1 MLCYSSKIYFYIL
14 QQSHNNQFKEK
25 EKSDM
30 TKQQTA
36 KTTTTETRNFTD
48 LLRQYEKEYN
58 NDKTSVTFSNVLD
71 ELATAVAYSVI
82 KKCLDPQRKGR
93 KDGQVSNSGCNTQL
107 DEVKRSIYRD
117 KNTLANIDYSCK
129 QAFVTVYNEDGD
141 RQTKTKDSDYRYA
154 YNKLSQ
160 QTLGDGLD
168 LVHVAMVAL
177 LDESEKADRTKE
189 NFLENTYNV
198 RRLKKKVWIKSEDSI
213 NGWETVET
221 SPIKEV
227 YKAVRREVANNRSL
241 NIDPSNG
248 YLYLEDLATDEES
261 NEETTIYRR
270 LNKFSDLAG
279 NVTDFNGA
287 VKFETVDANSVTD
300 YDTMVEKL
308 ELTARQAKIL
318 ELRMGGYG
326 YVAIATY
333 LGVNEKSVRDVLKT
347 VQKKAIEKLNL
358 PEYLVK
364 TLTETKQQTAKNKL
378 TDEDK
383 KTIELL
389 FADGHSMKFI
399 ADRFNVS
406 KMTVSR
412 VINGRKDR

>member
-1 MLCYSSKIYFYIL
+1 
-14 QQSHNNQFKEK
+14 
-25 EKSDM
+25 M

-58 NDKTSVTFSNVLD
+58 NDKTSVAFSKVLD

-93 KDGQVSNSGCNTQL
+93 KDGQISNSGCNTQL

-129 QAFVTVYNEDGD
+129 QAFTTVYNEDGD

-168 LVHVAMVAL
+168 LVHVAMIAL
-177 LDESEKADRTKE
+177 LDESEKADRTRE
-189 NFLENTYNV
+189 NFLENTYEV
-198 RRLKKKVWIKSEDSI
+198 RRLKKKVWIKSADSV

-221 SPIKEV
+221 SPIREV
-227 YKAVRREVANNRSL
+227 YKAVRREVANSRSL

-261 NEETTIYRR
+261 NEEATIYRR

-279 NVTDFNGA
+279 NVTDYNGA
-287 VKFETVDANSVTD
+287 VTFETVDSASVNN
-300 YDTMVEKL
+300 YENMVDAL
-308 ELTARQAKIL
+308 ELTARQAKVL

-326 YVAIATY
+326 CVAIGTY
-333 LGVNEKSVRDVLKT
+333 LGVKEESVMSVLKT
-347 VQKKAIEKLNL
+347 IQKKAIEKLEL
-358 PEYLVK
+358 PNYLVK
-364 TLTETKQQTAKNKL
+364 ALTETPTTAKKKL

-383 KTIELL
+383 KTIALL

-399 ADRFNVS
+399 ADRFNVG
-406 KMTVSR
+406 KTTVAR
-412 VINGRKDR
+412 IVTGKKYK

>member
-1 MLCYSSKIYFYIL
+1 
-14 QQSHNNQFKEK
+14 
-25 EKSDM
+25 M

-58 NDKTSVTFSNVLD
+58 NDKASVAFSNVLD

-129 QAFVTVYNEDGD
+129 QAFTTVYNEDGD

-177 LDESEKADRTKE
+177 LDESEKADRTRE
-189 NFLENTYNV
+189 NFLENTYEV
-198 RRLKKKVWIKSEDSI
+198 RRLKKKVWIKSADSV

-221 SPIKEV
+221 SPIREV
-227 YKAVRREVANNRSL
+227 YKAVRREVANSRSL

-261 NEETTIYRR
+261 NEEATIYRR

-279 NVTDFNGA
+279 NVTDYNGA
-287 VKFETVDANSVTD
+287 VTFETVDSASVD
-300 YDTMVEKL
+300 KYENMVDAL

-326 YVAIATY
+326 CVAIGTY
-333 LGVNEKSVRDVLKT
+333 LGVREESIMSVLKT
-347 VQKKAIEKLNL
+347 IQKKAIEKLEL
-358 PEYLVK
+358 PSYLVK
-364 TLTETKQQTAKNKL
+364 ALTETPTTAKKKL

-383 KTIELL
+383 KTIALL
-389 FADGHSMKFI
+389 FVDGHSMKFI
-399 ADRFNVS
+399 ADRFNVG
-406 KMTVSR
+406 KTTVAR
-412 VINGRKDR
+412 IVTGKKYK

>member
-1 MLCYSSKIYFYIL
+1 
-14 QQSHNNQFKEK
+14 
-25 EKSDM
+25 M

-58 NDKTSVTFSNVLD
+58 NDKTSVAFSKVLD

-129 QAFVTVYNEDGD
+129 QAFTTVYNEDGD

-168 LVHVAMVAL
+168 FVHIAMVAL

-198 RRLKKKVWIKSEDSI
+198 RRLKKKVWIKSADSV
-213 NGWETVET
+213 NGWESVGT
-221 SPIKEV
+221 SPIREV
-227 YKAVRREVANNRSL
+227 YKAVRREVANSRSL

-279 NVTDFNGA
+279 NVTDYNGA
-287 VKFETVDANSVTD
+287 VTFETIDSASVDKYENMVDA
-300 YDTMVEKL
+300 L
-308 ELTARQAKIL
+308 ELTARQAKVL

-326 YVAIATY
+326 CVAIGTY
-333 LGVNEKSVRDVLKT
+333 LGVKEESVMSVLKT
-347 VQKKAIEKLNL
+347 IQKKAIDKLEL
-358 PEYLVK
+358 PNYLVK
-364 TLTETKQQTAKNKL
+364 ALTETPTTAKKKL

-383 KTIELL
+383 KTIALL

-399 ADRFNVS
+399 ADRFNVG
-406 KMTVSR
+406 KTTVAR
-412 VINGRKDR
+412 IVTGKKYK

>member
-1 MLCYSSKIYFYIL
+1 
-14 QQSHNNQFKEK
+14 
-25 EKSDM
+25 M
-30 TKQQTA
+30 TKHQTA

-58 NDKTSVTFSNVLD
+58 NDKTSVVFSNVLD

-129 QAFVTVYNEDGD
+129 QAFTTVYNEDGD
-141 RQTKTKDSDYRYA
+141 RQTKMKDSDYRYA

-177 LDESEKADRTKE
+177 LDESEKADRTRE
-189 NFLENTYNV
+189 NFLENTYEV
-198 RRLKKKVWIKSEDSI
+198 RRLKKKVWIKSADSV

-221 SPIKEV
+221 SPIREA
-227 YKAVRREVANNRSL
+227 YKAVRREVANSRSL

-279 NVTDFNGA
+279 NVTDYNGA
-287 VKFETVDANSVTD
+287 VTFETVDSASVD
-300 YDTMVEKL
+300 KYENMVDAL

-326 YVAIATY
+326 CVAIGTY
-333 LGVNEKSVRDVLKT
+333 LGVKEESVVSVLKT
-347 VQKKAIEKLNL
+347 IQKKAIEKLEL
-358 PEYLVK
+358 PNYLVK
-364 TLTETKQQTAKNKL
+364 ALTETPTTAKKKL

-399 ADRFNVS
+399 ADRFNVG
-406 KMTVSR
+406 KTTVAR
-412 VINGRKDR
+412 IVTGKKYK

>member
-1 MLCYSSKIYFYIL
+1 
-14 QQSHNNQFKEK
+14 
-25 EKSDM
+25 M
-30 TKQQTA
+30 TKHQTA

-58 NDKTSVTFSNVLD
+58 NDKTSVAFSNALD

-129 QAFVTVYNEDGD
+129 QAFTTVYNEDGD
-141 RQTKTKDSDYRYA
+141 RQTKTKDNDYRYA

-168 LVHVAMVAL
+168 LVHVAMIAL
-177 LDESEKADRTKE
+177 LDESEKADRTRE
-189 NFLENTYNV
+189 NFLENTYEV
-198 RRLKKKVWIKSEDSI
+198 RRLKKKVWIKSADSV

-221 SPIKEV
+221 SPIREV
-227 YKAVRREVANNRSL
+227 YKAVRREVANSRSL

-279 NVTDFNGA
+279 NVTDYNGA
-287 VKFETVDANSVTD
+287 VTFETVDSAS
-300 YDTMVEKL
+300 VEKYENMVDAL
-308 ELTARQAKIL
+308 ELTARQAKVL

-326 YVAIATY
+326 CVAIGTY
-333 LGVNEKSVRDVLKT
+333 LGVKEESVMSVLKT
-347 VQKKAIEKLNL
+347 IQKKAIEKLEL
-358 PEYLVK
+358 PSYLVK
-364 TLTETKQQTAKNKL
+364 ALTETPTTAKKKL

-383 KTIELL
+383 KTIALL

-399 ADRFNVS
+399 ADRFNVG
-406 KMTVSR
+406 KTTVAR
-412 VINGRKDR
+412 IVTGKKYK

>member
-1 MLCYSSKIYFYIL
+1 
-14 QQSHNNQFKEK
+14 
-25 EKSDM
+25 M

-58 NDKTSVTFSNVLD
+58 NDKTSVAFSNVLD

-93 KDGQVSNSGCNTQL
+93 KDGEVSNSGCNTQL

-141 RQTKTKDSDYRYA
+141 RQTKTKDRDYRYA

-189 NFLENTYNV
+189 NYLENTYGV
-198 RRLKKKVWIKSEDSI
+198 RRLKKKVWIKSEDSV

-287 VKFETVDANSVTD
+287 VKFETVDANSVID
-300 YDTMVEKL
+300 YDTMVEEL
-308 ELTARQAKIL
+308 ELTARQTKIL

-364 TLTETKQQTAKNKL
+364 ALTETKQQTAKNKL

>member
-1 MLCYSSKIYFYIL
+1 
-14 QQSHNNQFKEK
+14 
-25 EKSDM
+25 M

-36 KTTTTETRNFTD
+36 KTTTTETRNFID

-58 NDKTSVTFSNVLD
+58 NDKTNVAFSNVLD

-82 KKCLDPQRKGR
+82 RKCLDPQRKGR

-129 QAFVTVYNEDGD
+129 QAFTTVYNEEGD

-177 LDESEKADRTKE
+177 LDESEKADRTRE
-189 NFLENTYNV
+189 NFLENTYEV
-198 RRLKKKVWIKSEDSI
+198 RRLKKKVWIQSADSV

-221 SPIKEV
+221 SPIREV
-227 YKAVRREVANNRSL
+227 YKAVRREVANSSSL

-261 NEETTIYRR
+261 NEEATIYRR

-279 NVTDFNGA
+279 NVTDYNGA
-287 VKFETVDANSVTD
+287 VTFETVDSASVD
-300 YDTMVEKL
+300 KYENMVDAL
-308 ELTARQAKIL
+308 ELTARQAKVL

-326 YVAIATY
+326 CVAIGTY
-333 LGVNEKSVRDVLKT
+333 LGVREESVMSILKT
-347 VQKKAIEKLNL
+347 IQKKAIEKLEL
-358 PEYLVK
+358 PNYLVK
-364 TLTETKQQTAKNKL
+364 ALTETPTTAKKKL

-383 KTIELL
+383 KTIALL

-399 ADRFNVS
+399 ADRFNVG
-406 KMTVSR
+406 KTTVAR
-412 VINGRKDR
+412 IVTGKKYK

>member
-1 MLCYSSKIYFYIL
+1 
-14 QQSHNNQFKEK
+14 
-25 EKSDM
+25 M

-58 NDKTSVTFSNVLD
+58 NDKTSVIFSNVLD

-129 QAFVTVYNEDGD
+129 QAFTTVYNEDGD

-177 LDESEKADRTKE
+177 LDESEKADRTRE
-189 NFLENTYNV
+189 NFLENTYEV
-198 RRLKKKVWIKSEDSI
+198 RRLKKKVWIKSADSV

-221 SPIKEV
+221 SPIREV
-227 YKAVRREVANNRSL
+227 YKAVRREVADSRSL

-261 NEETTIYRR
+261 SEETTIYRR

-279 NVTDFNGA
+279 NVTDYNGA
-287 VKFETVDANSVTD
+287 VTFETVDSASVD
-300 YDTMVEKL
+300 KYENMVDAL
-308 ELTARQAKIL
+308 ELTARQAKVL

-326 YVAIATY
+326 CVAIGTY
-333 LGVNEKSVRDVLKT
+333 LGVKEESVMSVLKT
-347 VQKKAIEKLNL
+347 IQKKAFEKLEL
-358 PEYLVK
+358 PNYLVK
-364 TLTETKQQTAKNKL
+364 ALTETPTTAKKKL

-383 KTIELL
+383 KTIALL

-399 ADRFNVS
+399 ADRFNVG
-406 KMTVSR
+406 KTTVAR
-412 VINGRKDR
+412 IVTGKKYK

>member
-1 MLCYSSKIYFYIL
+1 
-14 QQSHNNQFKEK
+14 
-25 EKSDM
+25 M

-58 NDKTSVTFSNVLD
+58 NDKTSVAFSNVLD
-71 ELATAVAYSVI
+71 KLATAVAYSVI

-129 QAFVTVYNEDGD
+129 QALTTVYNEDGD

-177 LDESEKADRTKE
+177 LDESEKADRTRE
-189 NFLENTYNV
+189 NFLENTYEV
-198 RRLKKKVWIKSEDSI
+198 RRLKKKIWIKSADSV

-221 SPIKEV
+221 SPIREV
-227 YKAVRREVANNRSL
+227 YKAVRREVANSRSL

-261 NEETTIYRR
+261 SEETTIYRR

-279 NVTDFNGA
+279 NVTDYNGA
-287 VKFETVDANSVTD
+287 VTFETVDSASVD
-300 YDTMVEKL
+300 KYENMVDAL
-308 ELTARQAKIL
+308 ELTARQAKVL

-326 YVAIATY
+326 CVAIGTY
-333 LGVNEKSVRDVLKT
+333 LGVKEESVMSVLKT
-347 VQKKAIEKLNL
+347 IQKKAIEKLEL
-358 PEYLVK
+358 PNYLVK
-364 TLTETKQQTAKNKL
+364 ALTETPTTAKKKL

-383 KTIELL
+383 KTIALL

-399 ADRFNVS
+399 ADRFNVG
-406 KMTVSR
+406 KTTVAR
-412 VINGRKDR
+412 IVTGKKYK

>member
-1 MLCYSSKIYFYIL
+1 
-14 QQSHNNQFKEK
+14 
-25 EKSDM
+25 M

-58 NDKTSVTFSNVLD
+58 NDKTSVAFSNVLD

-117 KNTLANIDYSCK
+117 KNTLANIDYSCT
-129 QAFVTVYNEDGD
+129 QAFTTVYNEDGD

-189 NFLENTYNV
+189 NFLENTHEV
-198 RRLKKKVWIKSEDSI
+198 RRLKKKVWIKSADSV

-221 SPIKEV
+221 SPIREV
-227 YKAVRREVANNRSL
+227 YKAVRREVANSHSL

-261 NEETTIYRR
+261 SEETTIYRR

-279 NVTDFNGA
+279 NVTDYNGA
-287 VKFETVDANSVTD
+287 VTFETVDSASVD
-300 YDTMVEKL
+300 EYENMVDAL
-308 ELTARQAKIL
+308 ELTARQAKVL

-326 YVAIATY
+326 CVAIGTY
-333 LGVNEKSVRDVLKT
+333 LGVKEDSVMSVLKT
-347 VQKKAIEKLNL
+347 IQKKAIEKLEL
-358 PEYLVK
+358 PNYLVK
-364 TLTETKQQTAKNKL
+364 ALTETPTTAKKKL

-383 KTIELL
+383 KTIALL

-399 ADRFNVS
+399 ADRFNVG
-406 KMTVSR
+406 KTTVAR
-412 VINGRKDR
+412 IVTGKKYK

>member
-1 MLCYSSKIYFYIL
+1 
-14 QQSHNNQFKEK
+14 
-25 EKSDM
+25 M

-58 NDKTSVTFSNVLD
+58 NDKTSVAFSNVLD

-93 KDGQVSNSGCNTQL
+93 KDGEVSNSGCNTQL

-189 NFLENTYNV
+189 NYLENTYGV
-198 RRLKKKVWIKSEDSI
+198 RRLKKKVWVKSEDSV

-300 YDTMVEKL
+300 YDTMVEEL
-308 ELTARQAKIL
+308 ELTARQTKIL

-364 TLTETKQQTAKNKL
+364 ALTETKQQTAKNKL

>member
-1 MLCYSSKIYFYIL
+1 
-14 QQSHNNQFKEK
+14 
-25 EKSDM
+25 M

-58 NDKTSVTFSNVLD
+58 NDKTSVAFSNVLD

-93 KDGQVSNSGCNTQL
+93 KDGEVSNSGCNAQL

-117 KNTLANIDYSCK
+117 KNTLKNIDYSCK
-129 QAFVTVYNEDGD
+129 EAYITTYNEDGD
-141 RQTKTKDSDYRYA
+141 RVTKTKDSDYRYA
-154 YNKLSQ
+154 YSKLTQ
-160 QTLGDGLD
+160 QTMGDGLD

-189 NFLENTYNV
+189 NYLENTYGV
-198 RRLKKKVWIKSEDSI
+198 RRLKKKVWIKSEDSV

-300 YDTMVEKL
+300 YDAMVEEL
-308 ELTARQAKIL
+308 ELTARQSKIL

-358 PEYLVK
+358 PKYLVK
-364 TLTETKQQTAKNKL
+364 ALTETKQQTAKNKL

>member
-1 MLCYSSKIYFYIL
+1 
-14 QQSHNNQFKEK
+14 
-25 EKSDM
+25 M

-58 NDKTSVTFSNVLD
+58 NDKTSVAFSNVLD

-93 KDGQVSNSGCNTQL
+93 KDGEVSNSGCNAQL

-117 KNTLANIDYSCK
+117 KNTLKNIDYSCK
-129 QAFVTVYNEDGD
+129 EAYITTYNEDGD
-141 RQTKTKDSDYRYA
+141 RVTKTKDSDYRHA
-154 YNKLSQ
+154 YNKLTQ

-189 NFLENTYNV
+189 NFLENTYKA
-198 RRLKKKVWIKSEDSI
+198 RRLKKKVWIKSADSV

-227 YKAVRREVANNRSL
+227 YKAVRREVSNSRSL

-279 NVTDFNGA
+279 NVTDYNGA
-287 VKFETVDANSVTD
+287 VTFETVDSASVD
-300 YDTMVEKL
+300 KYETMVDAL
-308 ELTARQAKIL
+308 ELTARQAKVL

-326 YVAIATY
+326 CVAIGTY
-333 LGVNEKSVRDVLKT
+333 LGVKEESVISVLKT
-347 VQKKAIEKLNL
+347 IQKKAIKKLEL
-358 PEYLVK
+358 PSYLVK
-364 TLTETKQQTAKNKL
+364 ALTETPTTAKKKL

-383 KTIELL
+383 KIIALL
-389 FADGHSMKFI
+389 FANGHSMKFI
-399 ADRFNVS
+399 ADRFNVG
-406 KMTVSR
+406 KTTVAR
-412 VINGRKDR
+412 IVTGKKYK

>member
-1 MLCYSSKIYFYIL
+1 
-14 QQSHNNQFKEK
+14 
-25 EKSDM
+25 M

-58 NDKTSVTFSNVLD
+58 NDKTSVAFSNVLD

-82 KKCLDPQRKGR
+82 KKCLDPQQKGR
-93 KDGQVSNSGCNTQL
+93 KDGQVSNNGCNTQL

-117 KNTLANIDYSCK
+117 KNTLKNIDYSCK
-129 QAFVTVYNEDGD
+129 EAYITTYNEDGD
-141 RQTKTKDSDYRYA
+141 RVTKTKDSDYRHA
-154 YNKLSQ
+154 YNKLTQ

-189 NFLENTYNV
+189 NYLENTYEV
-198 RRLKKKVWIKSEDSI
+198 RRLKKKVWIKSADSV

-227 YKAVRREVANNRSL
+227 YKAVRREVSNSRSL

-261 NEETTIYRR
+261 NEETTVYRR

-279 NVTDFNGA
+279 NVTDYNGA
-287 VKFETVDANSVTD
+287 VTFETVDSASVD
-300 YDTMVEKL
+300 KYENMVDAL
-308 ELTARQAKIL
+308 ELTARQAKVL

-326 YVAIATY
+326 CVAIGTY
-333 LGVNEKSVRDVLKT
+333 LGVKEESVMSVLKT
-347 VQKKAIEKLNL
+347 IQKKAIEKLEL
-358 PEYLVK
+358 PSYLVK
-364 TLTETKQQTAKNKL
+364 ALTETPTTAKKKL

-383 KTIELL
+383 KTIALL

-399 ADRFNVS
+399 ADRFNVG
-406 KMTVSR
+406 KTTVAR
-412 VINGRKDR
+412 IVTGKKYK

>member
-1 MLCYSSKIYFYIL
+1 
-14 QQSHNNQFKEK
+14 
-25 EKSDM
+25 M
-30 TKQQTA
+30 TKQQTD

-58 NDKTSVTFSNVLD
+58 NDKTSVAFSNVLD

-82 KKCLDPQRKGR
+82 KKCLDPQQKRR

-117 KNTLANIDYSCK
+117 KNTLKNIDYSCK
-129 QAFVTVYNEDGD
+129 EAYITTYNEDGD
-141 RQTKTKDSDYRYA
+141 RVTKTKDSDYRHA
-154 YNKLSQ
+154 YNKLTQ

-189 NFLENTYNV
+189 NFLENTYKV
-198 RRLKKKVWIKSEDSI
+198 RRLKKKVWIKSADSV

-227 YKAVRREVANNRSL
+227 YKAVRREVSNSRSL

-261 NEETTIYRR
+261 NEGTTIYRR

-279 NVTDFNGA
+279 NVTDYNGA
-287 VKFETVDANSVTD
+287 VTFETVDSASVD
-300 YDTMVEKL
+300 KYENMVDAL
-308 ELTARQAKIL
+308 ELTARQAKVL

-326 YVAIATY
+326 CVAIGTY
-333 LGVNEKSVRDVLKT
+333 LGVKEESVMSVLKT
-347 VQKKAIEKLNL
+347 IQKKAIEKLEL
-358 PEYLVK
+358 PSYLVK
-364 TLTETKQQTAKNKL
+364 ALTETPTTAKKKL

-383 KTIELL
+383 KTIALL

-399 ADRFNVS
+399 ADRFNVG
-406 KMTVSR
+406 KTTVAR
-412 VINGRKDR
+412 IVTGKKYK

>member
-1 MLCYSSKIYFYIL
+1 
-14 QQSHNNQFKEK
+14 
-25 EKSDM
+25 M

-58 NDKTSVTFSNVLD
+58 NDKTSVAFSNVLD

-198 RRLKKKVWIKSEDSI
+198 RRLKKKVWIKSDDSI

-358 PEYLVK
+358 PKYLVK
-364 TLTETKQQTAKNKL
+364 ALTETKQQTAKNKL

>member
-1 MLCYSSKIYFYIL
+1 
-14 QQSHNNQFKEK
+14 
-25 EKSDM
+25 M

-58 NDKTSVTFSNVLD
+58 NDKTSVAFSNVLD

-129 QAFVTVYNEDGD
+129 QAFATVYNEDGD

-154 YNKLSQ
+154 YNKLTQ
-160 QTLGDGLD
+160 QTMGDGLD

-189 NFLENTYNV
+189 NYLENTYGV
-198 RRLKKKVWIKSEDSI
+198 RRLKKKVWIKSEDSV

-300 YDTMVEKL
+300 YDAMVEEL
-308 ELTARQAKIL
+308 ELTARQSKIL

-358 PEYLVK
+358 PKYLVK
-364 TLTETKQQTAKNKL
+364 ALTETKQQTAKNKL

>member
-1 MLCYSSKIYFYIL
+1 
-14 QQSHNNQFKEK
+14 
-25 EKSDM
+25 M

-58 NDKTSVTFSNVLD
+58 NDKTSVAFSNVLD

-93 KDGQVSNSGCNTQL
+93 KDGEVSNSGCNTQL

>member
-1 MLCYSSKIYFYIL
+1 
-14 QQSHNNQFKEK
+14 
-25 EKSDM
+25 M

-58 NDKTSVTFSNVLD
+58 NDKTSVAFSNVLD

-93 KDGQVSNSGCNTQL
+93 KDGEVSNSGCNTQL

-129 QAFVTVYNEDGD
+129 QAFTTVYNEDGD

-177 LDESEKADRTKE
+177 LDESEKADRTRE
-189 NFLENTYNV
+189 NFLENTYEV
-198 RRLKKKVWIKSEDSI
+198 RRLKKKVWIKSADSV

-221 SPIKEV
+221 SPIREV
-227 YKAVRREVANNRSL
+227 YKAVRREVANSRSL

-248 YLYLEDLATDEES
+248 YLYLEALATDEES
-261 NEETTIYRR
+261 NEEATIYRR

-279 NVTDFNGA
+279 NVTDYNGA
-287 VKFETVDANSVTD
+287 VTFETVDSASVD
-300 YDTMVEKL
+300 KYENMVDAL
-308 ELTARQAKIL
+308 ELTARQAKVL

-364 TLTETKQQTAKNKL
+364 ALTETKQQTAKNKL

-389 FADGHSMKFI
+389 FVDGHSMKFI

>member
-1 MLCYSSKIYFYIL
+1 
-14 QQSHNNQFKEK
+14 
-25 EKSDM
+25 M

-82 KKCLDPQRKGR
+82 KRCLDPQRKGR

-198 RRLKKKVWIKSEDSI
+198 RRLKKKIWIKSEDSI

>member
-1 MLCYSSKIYFYIL
+1 
-14 QQSHNNQFKEK
+14 
-25 EKSDM
+25 M
-30 TKQQTA
+30 TKQRTA

-58 NDKTSVTFSNVLD
+58 NDKTSVAFSNVLD

-117 KNTLANIDYSCK
+117 KNTLTNIDYSCK
-129 QAFVTVYNEDGD
+129 QAFITVYSEDGD

-177 LDESEKADRTKE
+177 LDESEKADRTRE
-189 NFLENTYNV
+189 NFLENTYEV
-198 RRLKKKVWIKSEDSI
+198 RRLKKKVWIKSADSV

-221 SPIKEV
+221 SPIREA
-227 YKAVRREVANNRSL
+227 YKAVRREVANSRSL

-270 LNKFSDLAG
+270 LNKYSDLAG
-279 NVTDFNGA
+279 NVTDYNGA
-287 VKFETVDANSVTD
+287 VTFETVDSASVD
-300 YDTMVEKL
+300 KYENMVDAL

-326 YVAIATY
+326 CVAIGTY
-333 LGVNEKSVRDVLKT
+333 LGVKEESVISVLKT
-347 VQKKAIEKLNL
+347 IQKKAIDKLEL
-358 PEYLVK
+358 PNYLVK
-364 TLTETKQQTAKNKL
+364 ALTETPTTAKKKL

-383 KTIELL
+383 KTIALL
-389 FADGHSMKFI
+389 YADGHSMKFI
-399 ADRFNVS
+399 ADRFNVG
-406 KMTVSR
+406 KTTVAR
-412 VINGRKDR
+412 IVTGKKYK

>member
-1 MLCYSSKIYFYIL
+1 
-14 QQSHNNQFKEK
+14 
-25 EKSDM
+25 M

-58 NDKTSVTFSNVLD
+58 NDKTSVAFSNVLD

-198 RRLKKKVWIKSEDSI
+198 RRLKKKVWIKSGDSI

-364 TLTETKQQTAKNKL
+364 ALTETKQQTAKNKL

>member
-1 MLCYSSKIYFYIL
+1 
-14 QQSHNNQFKEK
+14 
-25 EKSDM
+25 M

-58 NDKTSVTFSNVLD
+58 NDKTSVAFSKVLD

-117 KNTLANIDYSCK
+117 KNTLANIEYSCK
-129 QAFVTVYNEDGD
+129 QAFTTAYNEDGY

-177 LDESEKADRTKE
+177 LDESEKADRTRE
-189 NFLENTYNV
+189 NFLENTYEV
-198 RRLKKKVWIKSEDSI
+198 RRLKKKVWIKSADSV

-221 SPIKEV
+221 SPIREV
-227 YKAVRREVANNRSL
+227 YKAVRREVANSRSL

-279 NVTDFNGA
+279 NVTDYNGA
-287 VKFETVDANSVTD
+287 VTFETVDSASVD
-300 YDTMVEKL
+300 KYENMVDAL
-308 ELTARQAKIL
+308 ELTARQAKVL

-326 YVAIATY
+326 CVAIGTY
-333 LGVNEKSVRDVLKT
+333 LGVKEESVISVLKT
-347 VQKKAIEKLNL
+347 IQKKAIDKLEL
-358 PEYLVK
+358 PNYLVK
-364 TLTETKQQTAKNKL
+364 ALTETPTTAKKKL

-383 KTIELL
+383 KTIALL

-399 ADRFNVS
+399 ADRFNIG
-406 KMTVSR
+406 KTTVAR
-412 VINGRKDR
+412 IVTGKKYK

>member
-1 MLCYSSKIYFYIL
+1 
-14 QQSHNNQFKEK
+14 
-25 EKSDM
+25 M

-58 NDKTSVTFSNVLD
+58 NDKTSVAFSNVLD

-107 DEVKRSIYRD
+107 DEVKRNIYRD

-198 RRLKKKVWIKSEDSI
+198 RRLKKKVWIKSDDSI

-364 TLTETKQQTAKNKL
+364 ALTETKQQTAKNKL

>member
-1 MLCYSSKIYFYIL
+1 MI
-14 QQSHNNQFKEK
+14 
-25 EKSDM
+25 
-30 TKQQTA
+30 KQQTA

-58 NDKTSVTFSNVLD
+58 NDKTSVAFSNVLD

-107 DEVKRSIYRD
+107 DEVRRSIYRD

-129 QAFVTVYNEDGD
+129 QAFATVYNEDGD
-141 RQTKTKDSDYRYA
+141 RQTKTRDSDYRYA

-177 LDESEKADRTKE
+177 LDESEKADSTRE
-189 NFLENTYNV
+189 NFLENTYEV
-198 RRLKKKVWIKSEDSI
+198 RRLKKKVWIKSADSV

-221 SPIKEV
+221 SPIREV
-227 YKAVRREVANNRSL
+227 YKAVRREVANSRSL

-261 NEETTIYRR
+261 NEEATIYRR

-279 NVTDFNGA
+279 NVTDYNGA
-287 VKFETVDANSVTD
+287 VTFETVDSASVD
-300 YDTMVEKL
+300 KYENMVDAL
-308 ELTARQAKIL
+308 ELTARQAKVL

-326 YVAIATY
+326 CVAIGTY
-333 LGVNEKSVRDVLKT
+333 LGVREESVMSVLKT
-347 VQKKAIEKLNL
+347 IQKKAIEKLEL
-358 PEYLVK
+358 PNYLVK
-364 TLTETKQQTAKNKL
+364 ALTETPTTAKKKL

-383 KTIELL
+383 KTIALL

-399 ADRFNVS
+399 ADRFNVG
-406 KMTVSR
+406 KTTVAR
-412 VINGRKDR
+412 IVTGKKYK